1 MADRNRGSLLVEIQ
15 PFVVITGNDIILLDT
30 GLGLTGDDGQ
40 FQLYKN
46 LRDNG
51 INATDITKVVMSH
64 LHKDHAGGLIN
75 PYTKQLAFENATYH
89 IQKQELEYA
98 MEIGSASYNTDLLEL
113 LQQADNLV
121 LTEAETGLIADG
133 ISYEVTGA
141 HSKFHRVIW
150 IREGDS
156 TIFFGADDAPSFRK

>member
-89 IQKQELEYA
+89 IQKQEL
-98 MEIGSASYNTDLLEL
+98 
-113 LQQADNLV
+113 
-121 LTEAETGLIADG
+121 
-133 ISYEVTGA
+133 
-141 HSKFHRVIW
+141 
-150 IREGDS
+150 S
-156 TIFFGADDAPSFRK
+156 TPWK

>member
-1 MADRNRGSLLVEIQ
+1 
-15 PFVVITGNDIILLDT
+15 
-30 GLGLTGDDGQ
+30 
-40 FQLYKN
+40 
-46 LRDNG
+46 
-51 INATDITKVVMSH
+51 
-64 LHKDHAGGLIN
+64 
-75 PYTKQLAFENATYH
+75 
-89 IQKQELEYA
+89 